1 MRFRTSSTFALVT
14 AALAMG
20 AAAEA
25 GAQGIPRGGK
35 EPLPCACDTV
45 RVTRVDTVTLYRRDT
60 IRVTQ
65 YDTVRVQPL
74 PLPLPVVSL
83 AGGPYVGLGAGVQ
96 FPRGDFGNY
105 EMGWN
110 VTGMLGYDF
119 RSNPFGWRIDA
130 AYDQFSER
138 ENTAGFAAD
147 PSLLTVNADLK
158 FRMPFGET
166 GRSHAYALG
175 GLTYGRYKD
184 MIIGPQTDVRLDSPA
199 AVPPAGITINRGN
212 SDDWGWNVGGGLAFG
227 LGTRTNLFVESRYIK
242 IEGGLIPLIA
252 GLTFGF

>member
-1 MRFRTSSTFALVT
+1 MSLVAGTSMNMIVHPEVGKWLIALGEK
-14 AALAMG
+14 A
-20 AAAEA
+20 
-25 GAQGIPRGGK
+25 
-35 EPLPCACDTV
+35 
-45 RVTRVDTVTLYRRDT
+45 
-60 IRVTQ
+60 
-65 YDTVRVQPL
+65 
-74 PLPLPVVSL
+74 
-83 AGGPYVGLGAGVQ
+83 
-96 FPRGDFGNY
+96 FG
-105 EMGWN
+105 M
-110 VTGMLGYDF
+110 D
-119 RSNPFGWRIDA
+119 PFGWRIDA

-212 SDDWGWNVGGGLAFG
+212 SDDWGWNAGGGLAFG
-227 LGTRTNLFVESRYIK
+227 LGAAAV
-242 IEGGLIPLIA
+242 GGLIDLGSATITAEPA
-252 GLTFGF
+252 KVPSKR